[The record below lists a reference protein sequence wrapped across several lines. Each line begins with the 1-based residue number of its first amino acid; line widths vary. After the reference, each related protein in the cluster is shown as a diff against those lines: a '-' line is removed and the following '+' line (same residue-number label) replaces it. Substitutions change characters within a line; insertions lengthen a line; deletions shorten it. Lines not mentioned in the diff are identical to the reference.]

1 MNRFNRSDVIVLGL
15 ALVGVFVLAGP
26 LLQIAGGLFGIAITL
41 LMWMFAGA
49 LAGRI
54 LRGEGYGPLGDI
66 GLGLVGGFVGSLL
79 FNLIGLG
86 WFAGIPLLGP
96 IAVGA
101 VGAVV
106 FVYIARLFNSNF
118 AK

>member
-1 MNRFNRSDVIVLGL
+1 MDRINRSDLIVLGL
-15 ALVGVFVLAGP
+15 ALVGLVVLAGP
-26 LLQIAGGLFGIAITL
+26 LLQIAGGLLSLIVTL
-41 LMWMFAGA
+41 VIWMFAGA

-54 LRGEGYGPLGDI
+54 LRGEGYGPIGDI
-66 GLGLVGGFVGSLL
+66 GLGLIGGVVGTIL

-86 WFAGIPLLGP
+86 WLAAIPLVGP
-96 IAVGA
+96 VVVGA

-106 FVYIARLFNSNF
+106 FVYIARLFNRNF

>member
-1 MNRFNRSDVIVLGL
+1 MDRINRSDLIVLGL
-15 ALVGVFVLAGP
+15 ALVGLVVLAGP
-26 LLQIAGGLFGIAITL
+26 LLQIAGGLFALALTL
-41 LMWMFAGA
+41 LTWMFAGA

-66 GLGLVGGFVGSLL
+66 GLGLAGGIVGTMLFSLL
-79 FNLIGLG
+79 GLG
-86 WFAGIPLLGP
+86 WFAGIPFVGP
-96 IAVGA
+96 ILVGA

-106 FVYIARLFNSNF
+106 FVYVMRLFNRNF